1 MAWVR
6 VQWRCSRSR
15 GTGEV
20 PPTGRTLRLP
30 LCDLFEV
37 AAGRVARIHA
47 YYDQIPF
54 AAHLEL
60 LPLSGSYTRGAICFP
75 AVAAARR
82 GRLSHNVLDA
92 GTTAPT
98 GGDSKATMH
107 RFLAALARRSPLVT
121 LHVTPAS

>member
-75 AVAAARR
+75 AVARSAERTAFAQCF
-82 GRLSHNVLDA
+82 GREDD
-92 GTTAPT
+92 GP
-98 GGDSKATMH
+98 D
-107 RFLAALARRSPLVT
+107 RWRQ
-121 LHVTPAS
+121 